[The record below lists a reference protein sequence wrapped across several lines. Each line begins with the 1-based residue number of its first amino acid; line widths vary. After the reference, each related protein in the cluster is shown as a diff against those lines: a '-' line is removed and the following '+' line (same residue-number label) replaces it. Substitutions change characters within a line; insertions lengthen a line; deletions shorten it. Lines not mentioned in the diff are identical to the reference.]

1 MPRAKAKQPTTPD
14 PCDFPPLGDRLA
26 LTINE
31 TASVLSIHR
40 DSVYKLLH
48 SGELVASKV
57 AGRTVVH
64 VASIQRLLANSV
76 FKPGPRYRGPAG
88 NAFRITRGRDAQ
100 TEVSVPDTE
109 Q

>member
-1 MPRAKAKQPTTPD
+1 MPRAKTKQPTAPELRNES
-14 PCDFPPLGDRLA
+14 PLGDRLA

-31 TASVLSIHR
+31 TATVLSIHR

-76 FKPGPRYRGPAG
+76 FEPGPRYRGHAG
-88 NAFRITRGRDAQ
+88 NALRITRGRDAQ
-100 TEVSVPDTE
+100 ADVSVPDTE